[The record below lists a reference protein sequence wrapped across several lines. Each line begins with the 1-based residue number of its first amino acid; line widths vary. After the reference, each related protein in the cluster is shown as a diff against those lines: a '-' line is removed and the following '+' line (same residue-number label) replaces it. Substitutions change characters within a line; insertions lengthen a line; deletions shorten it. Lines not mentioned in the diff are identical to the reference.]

1 MDILFAQQTAENT
14 PSIIGALPP
23 LIIMFLIFYFIVI
36 RPQTKQKRNHED
48 ELKSLVKG
56 DRILSTGGIMGK
68 IVEFQGKE
76 NEIVIIDTEFNNKL
90 KIQKSF
96 ILKKITNSKDK

>member
-1 MDILFAQQTAENT
+1 MDILVAQQTAENT

-36 RPQTKQKRNHED
+36 RPQSKQRQNHED

-68 IVEFQGKE
+68 IIEFQGKE
-76 NEIVIIDTEFNNKL
+76 NEIVVIDTEYNNKL